1 MIVITNIRNL
11 KPNMY
16 DETYAIVRSLK
27 SSSPWLKQ
35 VSVLSPSPSLFHKY
49 MMLKNMGQW
58 SAESFRTI
66 YVPQFIY
73 EMRYSQAA
81 ANALNTIVQMHREGK
96 RIAMA
101 CFCPDETL
109 CHRSIIAG
117 LLQGHGEE
125 VITDTGN
132 DYSLYYKQYLE
143 A

>member
-35 VSVLSPSPSLFHKY
+35 VSVLSPSPNLFHKY

-58 SAESFRTI
+58 SAVSFRTI

-81 ANALNTIVQMHREGK
+81 ANALNKIVQMHREGK

-125 VITDTGN
+125 VITDTGS

>member
-35 VSVLSPSPSLFHKY
+35 VSVLSPSPNLFHKY

-58 SAESFRTI
+58 SAETFRTI

-73 EMRYSQAA
+73 EIRYSQAA
-81 ANALNTIVQMHREGK
+81 ANALNRSEERRVGK
-96 RIAMA
+96 E
-101 CFCPDETL
+101 C
-109 CHRSIIAG
+109 
-117 LLQGHGEE
+117 
-125 VITDTGN
+125 
-132 DYSLYYKQYLE
+132 
-143 A
+143 